1 MYEGLFQDETEQ
13 ALEFRAANPR
23 APGPA
28 KASVWSQAAE
38 LVASPFKGAAGG
50 IAQSAAL
57 GADMLKGV
65 ASNLPDA
72 LAGPLG
78 AVPAVAGVQAAV
90 RTGADILSPRPGQFD
105 SEAGISLRNVAASY
119 GPDPVT
125 STTASTILLDGA
137 RILTKAGMYSLA
149 GGLPGA
155 VLGTGVDEAATG
167 YNELRAKGVD
177 PTTAAKAGAVRG
189 AAVAAGVALPVAGR
203 TVAQTAGLVAFGGPG
218 LFVAEQATTR
228 AILESAEYPHLAL
241 QYDPTDPV
249 GLGVSL
255 LVPGAVGAAVH
266 RARARGAA
274 AAGAP
279 EPAEVATAEPVPTAP
294 LPELLRSMP
303 ELQDAALVAHRSHV
317 VDQHLLADPADLGA
331 RQSHAAAME
340 AAAKAMDEGL
350 PVSVASVELDPVR
363 AQQAMEQLKARID
376 AAEAELAPLRDVDDV
391 PAQMDAVSSLDPAI
405 PYRPP
410 FPDGGFDIANLLA
423 QARQML
429 LANGNNPG
437 RLIDE
442 LTEQGR
448 TVSPEMHNALV
459 GMRDF
464 HDRMPELM
472 QQFRAIEWNR
482 GGKSTPGDILADA
495 VERMRAG
502 DGPEVQNTPLGRAA
516 HLALQQPRLAVR
528 LDEGDGA
535 RSARELVDEVRM
547 DARQDRK
554 DAKAFAAAVEC
565 MLRTGS

>member
-23 APGPA
+23 APEPP

-38 LVASPFKGAAGG
+38 ILKAVP
-50 IAQSAAL
+50 
-57 GADMLKGV
+57 KGV
-65 ASNLPDA
+65 GQAAMQTTRNVQR
-72 LAGPLG
+72 
-78 AVPAVAGVQAAV
+78 VPVAGNPLTMSASEQEELLQDNGVTTEAV
-90 RTGADILSPRPGQFD
+90 DRDLRRGI
-105 SEAGISLRNVAASY
+105 EALK
-119 GPDPVT
+119 PDPVAAT
-125 STTASTILLDGA
+125 IASRVLQDGA
-137 RILTKAGMYSLA
+137 RVLSKVGLYGAF
-149 GGLPGA
+149 GGGAGA
-155 VLGTGVDEAATG
+155 VVGTGLDEGLTG
-167 YNELRAKGVD
+167 RRELMDQGVD
-177 PTTAAKAGAVRG
+177 ASTATKAGAVRG
-189 AAVAAGVALPVAGR
+189 AAMAAGVALPVVGK
-203 TVAQTAGLVAFGGPG
+203 TLAQTAGLVAVGGPG
-218 LFVAEQATTR
+218 LFMTEQATTR
-228 AILESAEYPHLAL
+228 AILEAAEYPHLAL

-249 GLGVSL
+249 GLGLSV

-279 EPAEVATAEPVPTAP
+279 EPAAVTTAEPVAPATPTAP

-303 ELQDAALVAHRSHV
+303 DLQDAALAAHRSQV
-317 VDQHLLADPADLGA
+317 VDAHLLADPADLGA

-340 AAAKAMDEGL
+340 AAAKAMDEGV
-350 PVSVASVELDPVR
+350 PVSVAAVELDPVR
-363 AQQAMEQLKARID
+363 AQQAVEQMKARID
-376 AAEAELAPLRDVDDV
+376 AAEAELAPLREVDDV
-391 PAQMDAVSSLDPAI
+391 PAQMDAVSPLDPAM

-448 TVSPEMHNALV
+448 TVSLEMHNALV

-495 VERMRAG
+495 VERMREG
-502 DGPEVQNTPLGRAA
+502 DGIEVQNTPLGRAA

>member
-1 MYEGLFQDETEQ
+1 MYEGLFQEETEQ

-23 APGPA
+23 AAEPP

-38 LVASPFKGAAGG
+38 ILKAVP
-50 IAQSAAL
+50 
-57 GADMLKGV
+57 KGV
-65 ASNLPDA
+65 AQAAMQTTRNVQS
-72 LAGPLG
+72 
-78 AVPAVAGVQAAV
+78 VPVAGNPLAMGASEQEELLQENGVTTEAV
-90 RTGADILSPRPGQFD
+90 DRDLRRGI
-105 SEAGISLRNVAASY
+105 EALK
-119 GPDPVT
+119 PDPVAAT
-125 STTASTILLDGA
+125 IASRVLQDGA
-137 RILTKAGMYSLA
+137 RVLSKVGLYGAI
-149 GGLPGA
+149 GGGAGA
-155 VLGTGVDEAATG
+155 VVGTGLDEGLTG
-167 YNELRAKGVD
+167 RRELMDQGVD
-177 PTTAAKAGAVRG
+177 ATTATKAGAVRG
-189 AAVAAGVALPVAGR
+189 AAMAAGVALPVVGK
-203 TVAQTAGLVAFGGPG
+203 TVAQTVGLVAVGGPG
-218 LFVAEQATTR
+218 LFMTEQATTR

-249 GLGVSL
+249 GLGLSV

-266 RARARGAA
+266 RSRARAA
-274 AAGAP
+274 AAGTP
-279 EPAEVATAEPVPTAP
+279 EPAAGATAEPVAPASPTAP

-303 ELQDAALVAHRSHV
+303 ELQDAALVAHRSQV
-317 VDQHLLADPADLGA
+317 VDAHLLADPADLGA

-340 AAAKAMDEGL
+340 AAARAMDEGV
-350 PVSVASVELDPVR
+350 PVSVAAVEVDPVR
-363 AQQAMEQLKARID
+363 AQQAMEQMKARID

-391 PAQMDAVSSLDPAI
+391 PAQMDAVSPLDPAS

-459 GMRDF
+459 GMREF

>member
-13 ALEFRAANPR
+13 ALQFRAESPR
-23 APGPA
+23 APAAP

-38 LVASPFKGAAGG
+38 LVASPFKGVAAGV
-50 IAQSAAL
+50 AQSAAL

-72 LAGPLG
+72 LNGPLG

-137 RILTKAGMYSLA
+137 RILTKAGVYTLA

-155 VLGTGVDEAATG
+155 VVGTGVDEAATG

-189 AAVAAGVALPVAGR
+189 AAIAAGVALPVAGR
-203 TVAQTAGLVAFGGPG
+203 TLAQTAGLVAVGGPG

-228 AILESAEYPHLAL
+228 AILEAAEYPALAR

-266 RARARGAA
+266 RSRAKAGAGAA
-274 AAGAP
+274 PSVTP
-279 EPAEVATAEPVPTAP
+279 EPVQPPP
-294 LPELLRSMP
+294 LTELLRSMP
-303 ELQDAALVAHRSHV
+303 ELQDAALAAHRSHV
-317 VDQHLLADPADLGA
+317 VDAHLLADPADLSA
-331 RQSHAAAME
+331 RKSHAAAME

-350 PVSVASVELDPVR
+350 PVSVAAVELDPVR
-363 AQQAMEQLKARID
+363 AQQAMEQMKARID

-391 PAQMDAVSSLDPAI
+391 PAQIDAVSSLDPAI

>member
-23 APGPA
+23 APEPP

-38 LVASPFKGAAGG
+38 ILKAVP
-50 IAQSAAL
+50 
-57 GADMLKGV
+57 KGV
-65 ASNLPDA
+65 GQAAMQTTRNVQR
-72 LAGPLG
+72 
-78 AVPAVAGVQAAV
+78 VPVAGNPLAMSASEQEELLQDNGVTTEAV
-90 RTGADILSPRPGQFD
+90 DRDLRRGI
-105 SEAGISLRNVAASY
+105 EALK
-119 GPDPVT
+119 PDPVAAT
-125 STTASTILLDGA
+125 IASRVLQDGA
-137 RILTKAGMYSLA
+137 RVLSKVGLYGAF
-149 GGLPGA
+149 GGGAGA
-155 VLGTGVDEAATG
+155 VVGTGLDEGLTG
-167 YNELRAKGVD
+167 RRELMDQGVD
-177 PTTAAKAGAVRG
+177 ASTATKAGAVRG
-189 AAVAAGVALPVAGR
+189 AAMAAGVALPVVGK
-203 TVAQTAGLVAFGGPG
+203 TLAQTAGLVAVGGPG
-218 LFVAEQATTR
+218 LFMTEQVTTR
-228 AILESAEYPHLAL
+228 AILESADYPHLAL

-249 GLGVSL
+249 GLGLSV

-279 EPAEVATAEPVPTAP
+279 EPAAVATAEPVPSATPSAP

-303 ELQDAALVAHRSHV
+303 ELQDAAMVAHRSHV

-340 AAAKAMDEGL
+340 AAAKAMEEGT
-350 PVSVASVELDPVR
+350 PVSIATVELDPVR
-363 AQQAMEQLKARID
+363 AQQAVELMKARID
-376 AAEAELAPLRDVDDV
+376 AAEAELAPLREVDDV
-391 PAQMDAVSSLDPAI
+391 PAQVDAVSPLDPAI

-442 LTEQGR
+442 FNEEGR

-495 VERMRAG
+495 VERMREG
-502 DGPEVQNTPLGRAA
+502 DGIEVQNTPLGRAA
-516 HLALQQPRLAVR
+516 HIALQQPRLAVR

>member
-23 APGPA
+23 APEPP

-38 LVASPFKGAAGG
+38 ILKAVP
-50 IAQSAAL
+50 
-57 GADMLKGV
+57 KGV
-65 ASNLPDA
+65 GQAAMQTTRNVQR
-72 LAGPLG
+72 
-78 AVPAVAGVQAAV
+78 VPVAGNPLTMSASEQEELLQDNGVTTEAV
-90 RTGADILSPRPGQFD
+90 DRDLRRGI
-105 SEAGISLRNVAASY
+105 EALK
-119 GPDPVT
+119 PDPVAAT
-125 STTASTILLDGA
+125 IASRVLQDGA
-137 RILTKAGMYSLA
+137 RVLSKVGLYGAF
-149 GGLPGA
+149 GGGAGA
-155 VLGTGVDEAATG
+155 VVGTGLDEGLTG
-167 YNELRAKGVD
+167 RRELMDQGVD
-177 PTTAAKAGAVRG
+177 ASTATKAGAVRG
-189 AAVAAGVALPVAGR
+189 AAMAAGVALPVVGK
-203 TVAQTAGLVAFGGPG
+203 TLAQTAGLVAVGGPG
-218 LFVAEQATTR
+218 LFMTEQATTR
-228 AILESAEYPHLAL
+228 AILEAAEYPHLAL

-249 GLGVSL
+249 GLGLSV

-279 EPAEVATAEPVPTAP
+279 EPAAAAAVKPVAPASPTAP

-303 ELQDAALVAHRSHV
+303 ELQDAALAAHRSQV
-317 VDQHLLADPADLGA
+317 VDAHLLADPADLGA

-340 AAAKAMDEGL
+340 AAAKAMDEGV
-350 PVSVASVELDPVR
+350 PVSVAAVELDPVR
-363 AQQAMEQLKARID
+363 AQQAVEQMKARID
-376 AAEAELAPLRDVDDV
+376 AAEAEMAPLREADDV
-391 PAQMDAVSSLDPAI
+391 PAQMDAVSPLDPPM

-495 VERMRAG
+495 VERMREG
-502 DGPEVQNTPLGRAA
+502 DGIEVQNTPLGRAA

-547 DARQDRK
+547 DTRQDRK